1 MSQAEAPN
9 AHRRPLDE
17 RLAERP
23 LRADTRGVPEAL
35 IKDGPT
41 SIRVER
47 AEERTALLV
56 GALMLK
62 KASEQGQT
70 RVFPRA
76 VDSLIERAAAGLTPR
91 QLMALE
97 IEAYRVVDWMVG
109 GDPSPRDTNEVAQ
122 RRDDGV
128 IVYDPDASVAELIT
142 RAIDEGFDLKIDYFS
157 RSRGEMNTRRIRP
170 TALEAEV
177 YVQAFCHARKAERV
191 FRLNRI
197 TRCIPIHGRPQQP
210 ATREAL
216 AASDDREPIQ
226 ISLLED

>member
-1 MSQAEAPN
+1 MSQSEAPN
-9 AHRRPLDE
+9 PHRRPLDE

-35 IKDGPT
+35 VKDAPT
-41 SIRVER
+41 SVRIER
-47 AEERTALLV
+47 SEERTALLV
-56 GALMLK
+56 GALMLR
-62 KASEQGQT
+62 KAAEQGQT

-76 VDSLIERAAAGLTPR
+76 VETLIERAAAGLTPR
-91 QLMALE
+91 ELMALE
-97 IEAYRVVDWMVG
+97 IEAYRIVDWMVD
-109 GDPSPRDTNEVAQ
+109 GDATPRDTKEVAQ

-128 IVYDPDASVAELIT
+128 IVYDPDASVTELIT

-157 RSRGEMNTRRIRP
+157 RSRGEMNTRLIRP
-170 TALEAEV
+170 IALEAEV
-177 YVQAFCHARKAERV
+177 YVQAYCHARRAERV

-197 TRCIPIHGRPQQP
+197 TRCIPIHGRPQQVV
-210 ATREAL
+210 AREAL